1 MDYEASLPEGQ
12 VAEKIYYSGEKEGLH
27 MSAGAGIKII
37 MNRNMILG
45 VDVGRALDA
54 RDGKKFKVAVGFNY
68 IF

>member
-1 MDYEASLPEGQ
+1 
-12 VAEKIYYSGEKEGLH
+12 